1 MIIFLLEKRLNTLT
15 HRLEYYVHY
24 ENLDRRLDEWIDGEF
39 DGWFLPEIE
48 TLIFSGEARARNS
61 RFKRVLVEQSARGV
75 DGYEE

>member
-39 DGWFLPEIE
+39 DG
-48 TLIFSGEARARNS
+48 
-61 RFKRVLVEQSARGV
+61 
-75 DGYEE
+75 